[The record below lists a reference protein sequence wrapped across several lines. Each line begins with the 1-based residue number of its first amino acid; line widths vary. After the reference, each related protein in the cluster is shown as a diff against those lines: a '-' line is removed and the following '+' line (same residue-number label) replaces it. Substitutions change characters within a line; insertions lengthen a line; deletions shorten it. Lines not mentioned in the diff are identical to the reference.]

1 MPNSVCA
8 DYGFT
13 IAPTGD
19 AWAWTTYDRQGR
31 VQAQGRARTR
41 AVAAAFVVREL
52 TRRRGAPERS
62 GSAARDA
69 A

>member
-8 DYGFT
+8 DYGFM
-13 IAPTGD
+13 IAPAGD
-19 AWAWTTYDRQGR
+19 AWAWATYDRQGG
-31 VQAQGRARTR
+31 VQAQGRAKIR

-52 TRRRGAPERS
+52 TRRRCAPEF
-62 GSAARDA
+62 SAPATRNA